1 MCPGCQARLLQV
13 SCGPGNSGLAGDPS
27 IGCDSLRVVKECCL
41 VRNMIADDEY
51 EDINKSH
58 YMAGS
63 LQSSGGGEKR
73 MV

>member
-1 MCPGCQARLLQV
+1 
-13 SCGPGNSGLAGDPS
+13 
-27 IGCDSLRVVKECCL
+27 
-41 VRNMIADDEY
+41 MIADDEY
-51 EDINKSH
+51 EDIDKSH